1 MADINLYLDG
11 ALSGGANRV
20 VKDSND
26 NSVLII
32 STSNV
37 GIGTTVLTEGRL
49 NIKQVTDSSSGGLT
63 IRNSAAGGSTVRLWM
78 DDSSL
83 VRLDGGSTG
92 SRAILL
98 DAGGTGNVGIGISA
112 GTPAE
117 KLTIGTENTSP
128 TNRKAIRLNS
138 GGYAEPAAYNTASN
152 GDKIILYD
160 NTGSLYDGRIGIG
173 SGQNLWLKSSGSTA
187 NSGEIEF
194 YTGSTPTRRLHIDG
208 NGDVGIGTTAGVS
221 RLYIVQR
228 TDSSDGG
235 IIVKNSNLGGTARL
249 WIDDSSKA
257 RIDAGST
264 GAMPIVLNGG
274 GSGKVGIGETN
285 PAHKLDID
293 GEMKVNSRI
302 HG

>member
-160 NTGSLYDGRIGIG
+160 NTGSLYDGRI
-173 SGQNLWLKSSGSTA
+173 
-187 NSGEIEF
+187 
-194 YTGSTPTRRLHIDG
+194 
-208 NGDVGIGTTAGVS
+208 
-221 RLYIVQR
+221 
-228 TDSSDGG
+228 
-235 IIVKNSNLGGTARL
+235 IVKNSNLGGTARL